1 MAPKSFRK
9 TFAAAVLLGTA
20 AWSVRADIVVV
31 VHPDSP
37 LTTVSSRE
45 VADLYLGRTRLLD
58 GKVPALVI
66 DQPADSLL
74 RERFFQQLV
83 GMNLKRV
90 NAYWARLQFSGD
102 TQPPQALADS
112 QQVIAAVARNRQA
125 IGYVAA
131 TAVDKSVR
139 PILRIAEQ

>member
-1 MAPKSFRK
+1 M
-9 TFAAAVLLGTA
+9 
-20 AWSVRADIVVV
+20 VV

-37 LTTVSSRE
+37 LTAASSRE

-58 GKVPALVI
+58 GKVPATVI
-66 DQPADSLL
+66 DQPADSVL

-102 TQPPQALADS
+102 TQPPLALADS
-112 QQVIAAVARNRQA
+112 QQVVAAVARNRHA

-139 PILRIAEQ
+139 PLLRIADQ